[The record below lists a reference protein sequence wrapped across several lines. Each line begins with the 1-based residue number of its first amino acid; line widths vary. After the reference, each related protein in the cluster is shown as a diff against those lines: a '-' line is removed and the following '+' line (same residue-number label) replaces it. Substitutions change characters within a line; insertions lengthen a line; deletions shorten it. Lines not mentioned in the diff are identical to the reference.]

1 MIGKEKKIPE
11 NFLNKGTSDGLVS
24 ITMPSF
30 SNTFIGSWTRFRHV
44 STTEKEEE
52 EEKATICI
60 KLEQLKILV
69 LKLRFKRA

>member
-44 STTEKEEE
+44 STTEEEE
-52 EEKATICI
+52 EEATICI